1 MGYWKQNIAFN
12 LSKMG
17 KTKNYCLHNV
27 RLAFGIGSK
36 YANAKLA
43 MKENRDKGAL
53 HPLSTLPKNVA
64 VPIYSDKG
72 VWGHIEVSDK
82 GVYYSDGVK
91 VAKPYGNYW
100 GEWINGYR
108 IVSWV
113 DTAKKTNEQIA
124 DEVMKGLWGNGNDRI
139 KRLSQA
145 GYDYN
150 AIQAIVNKKMAKP
163 TPAPAPKPTQIK
175 VGDTVIVNGQG
186 TATSKGTGGRTKSYK
201 NQKMKVMQIYNGRY
215 GCNQYNQKGAITGW
229 WAASQVKKG

>member
-12 LSKMG
+12 PSKMG

-27 RLAFGIGSK
+27 RLGYGIGSK
-36 YANAKLA
+36 YASAKLA
-43 MKENRDKGAL
+43 MYENRDKGAL

-64 VPIYSDKG
+64 VPIYTDKG

-82 GVYYSDGVK
+82 GVYWSDGVK

-100 GEWINGYR
+100 GEWVNGYR

-113 DTAKKTNEQIA
+113 DTVKKTNEQLA
-124 DEVMKGLWGNGNDRI
+124 DEVIKGLWGNGNDRK
-139 KRLSQA
+139 KRLAQA

-150 AIQAIVNKKMAKP
+150 AIQAIVDKKLKPATNPASKP
-163 TPAPAPKPTQIK
+163 TPIK

-186 TATSKGTGGRTKSYK
+186 TASSNGTGARTKAYK
-201 NQKMKVMQIYNGRY
+201 NQKMRVIQIYNGRY
-215 GCNQYNQKGAITGW
+215 GCNQYNQKGAITAW
-229 WAASQVKKG
+229 WSASQVKKG